1 MSKDL
6 LTKCL
11 DKGIRMTNQRQVI
24 VSVIGDADDH
34 PDVDE
39 LTVALLRGQHDFNC
53 DRLSDRQTS

>member
-39 LTVALLRGQHDFNC
+39 LYRRSVAEDSTISLQ
-53 DRLSDRQTS
+53 LSIGP